1 MKTSINYKTGIKDKN
16 LKTFIHLNQ
25 EKTRSKLHIICI
37 RIPVVVQHKYYNIF
51 MLQFF
56 LGILTSI
63 NTNAGLIDL
72 HVVCSINSDEN
83 QII

>member
-37 RIPVVVQHKYYNIF
+37 RKVVQHKYYNIF
-51 MLQFF
+51 TLQFF